1 MTHVASGFSRT
12 SFVASGFSRTLL
24 ILTLAT
30 SLVISVSSQ
39 APQFS
44 HERPLTSVSGQQRLT
59 VDLPLLRDAGRFRVL
74 RRGDRWIAVGGLADL
89 RLFRADG
96 GAVPYLLVHA
106 PAIQPDWVDGQLL
119 PIAATKE
126 TSGFEADLGSIL
138 RVDALRLHG
147 IPAPFLKRLRLEG
160 SGDRA
165 RWTTLVAEGTLFD
178 LPAEQMRK
186 VDVEFVPGEYRYL
199 RVTWD
204 DTNSGRVP
212 DPRRVAGRRT
222 ARAAAPSSPYP
233 ANIDVPFERGA
244 SEPGRS
250 RYRLRLPADRLP
262 IVAIELEVGGGH
274 VFRQATVS
282 ESRFQGSEAE
292 PMQLGTGT
300 LSRVVRDGVHASN
313 MRIAISPPTESEI
326 HLLID
331 DGSNAPL
338 EVIRISALMAELP
351 VIFFESEGG
360 AMIAR
365 YGNRTMEAPAYD
377 LEALRASID
386 PSKLPDATWGEPRA
400 VIERPG
406 SPPSPV
412 GLEPGSVLDET
423 GFRYVRRIPG
433 AAAGLVALQL
443 DSGVLANSAGPQ
455 ARFSDVRVLDAG
467 NRQIPYLV
475 ERRDEPLEVPLT
487 LAPTVDA
494 KAAELKTVPGQQRS
508 IYRVSLPHHRLLAFT
523 LVLDTSARVFQR
535 SVQVGF
541 ERPPDR
547 RHRDAWFDVLLTSV
561 WRHVD
566 QQTAAP
572 ALSVRLEGDDQRDL
586 LVVVDEGDNAALPIT
601 GARLLL
607 PSYRLRFYQP
617 PDASLRLAYGRA
629 DLQPPRYDLALL
641 AQQVM
646 GSPARAAA
654 AEPEAAEPPASAAGS
669 LLSQWMFWTFL
680 GVAVLILI
688 GLIARLAKA

>member
-1 MTHVASGFSRT
+1 
-12 SFVASGFSRTLL
+12 
-24 ILTLAT
+24 
-30 SLVISVSSQ
+30 
-39 APQFS
+39 
-44 HERPLTSVSGQQRLT
+44 
-59 VDLPLLRDAGRFRVL
+59 
-74 RRGDRWIAVGGLADL
+74 
-89 RLFRADG
+89 
-96 GAVPYLLVHA
+96 
-106 PAIQPDWVDGQLL
+106 
-119 PIAATKE
+119 
-126 TSGFEADLGSIL
+126 
-138 RVDALRLHG
+138 
-147 IPAPFLKRLRLEG
+147 
-160 SGDRA
+160 
-165 RWTTLVAEGTLFD
+165 
-178 LPAEQMRK
+178 
-186 VDVEFVPGEYRYL
+186 
-199 RVTWD
+199 
-204 DTNSGRVP
+204 
-212 DPRRVAGRRT
+212 
-222 ARAAAPSSPYP
+222 
-233 ANIDVPFERGA
+233 
-244 SEPGRS
+244 
-250 RYRLRLPADRLP
+250 LP

-313 MRIAISPPTESEI
+313 MRIAISPPAESEI

-331 DGSNAPL
+331 DGSNPPL

-377 LEALRASID
+377 LEALRVSID
-386 PSKLPDATWGEPRA
+386 PSKLPDAAWGEPRA
-400 VIERPG
+400 VIERSG
-406 SPPSPV
+406 SPPPPV
-412 GLEPGSVLDET
+412 GLEPGSVLEET

-443 DSGVLANSAGPQ
+443 DGGVLANSAGPQ

-475 ERRDEPLEVPLT
+475 ERRDEPLEVALT

-494 KAAELKTVPGQQRS
+494 KASELKTVPGQQRS
-508 IYRVSLPHHRLLAFT
+508 IYRVSLPHHRLPAST

-547 RHRDAWFDVLLTSV
+547 RHRDAWFDVHSTSV

-586 LVVVDEGDNAALPIT
+586 LVVVDEGDNAALPIA

-629 DLQPPRYDLALL
+629 DLQQPRYDLALL

-654 AEPEAAEPPASAAGS
+654 AEPESGEPPASAAGS
-669 LLSQWMFWTFL
+669 LLSPWMFWTFL
-680 GVAVLILI
+680 GVAVLVLI
-688 GLIARLAKA
+688 GLIARLSKA

>member
-1 MTHVASGFSRT
+1 M
-12 SFVASGFSRTLL
+12 
-24 ILTLAT
+24 
-30 SLVISVSSQ
+30 Q
-39 APQFS
+39 
-44 HERPLTSVSGQQRLT
+44 
-59 VDLPLLRDAGRFRVL
+59 
-74 RRGDRWIAVGGLADL
+74 RGDRWIADGGLADL

-96 GAVPYLLVHA
+96 GAVPYLLVHV
-106 PAIQPDWVDGQLL
+106 PATEPDWVDGQLL

-126 TSGFEADLGSIL
+126 SSGFEADLGSIL
-138 RVDALRLHG
+138 RVDAFRLDG

-165 RWTTLVAEGTLFD
+165 RWTTLAAEGTLFD
-178 LPAEQMRK
+178 LPAERMRK
-186 VDVEFVPGEYRYL
+186 VDLEFVPGEYRYL

-212 DPRRVAGRRT
+212 DPRRVAARRT
-222 ARAAAPSSPYP
+222 ARTEVPASPSSQPK
-233 ANIDVPFERGA
+233 IDVPFERGA

-274 VFRQATVS
+274 VLRQATVT

-313 MRIAISPPTESEI
+313 MRISISPPTESEI

-331 DGSNAPL
+331 DGSNPPL
-338 EVIRISALMAELP
+338 EIIRISALMAELP

-365 YGNRTMEAPAYD
+365 YGNRTMEAPTYD

-386 PSKLPDATWGEPRA
+386 PSKLPDAAWGEPRA

-406 SPPSPV
+406 SPAPPL
-412 GLEPGSVLDET
+412 GLEPGSVLDAT
-423 GFRYVRRIPG
+423 GFRYVRRLPG

-443 DSGVLANSAGPQ
+443 DGGVLANSAGPQ

-475 ERRDEPLEVPLT
+475 ERRDEPLEVALT
-487 LAPTVDA
+487 LAPAVDA

-508 IYRVSLPHHRLLAFT
+508 IYRVSLPHHRLPAST

-547 RHRDAWFDVLLTSV
+547 RHRDAWFDVRSTSV
-561 WRHVD
+561 WQHVD

-586 LVVVDEGDNAALPIT
+586 LVIVDEGDNAALPIT

-617 PDASLRLAYGRA
+617 PDASLRLVYGRA

-646 GSPARAAA
+646 GAPARAAA
-654 AEPEAAEPPASAAGS
+654 AEPESAEPAASAAGS
-669 LLSQWMFWTFL
+669 LLSPWMFWTFL
-680 GVAVLILI
+680 GVAVLVLI
-688 GLIARLAKA
+688 GLIS

>member
-1 MTHVASGFSRT
+1 MTKMLA
-12 SFVASGFSRTLL
+12 AL
-24 ILTLAT
+24 LAT
-30 SLVISVSSQ
+30 GLVVSVSAQ

-44 HERPLTSVSGQQRLT
+44 HERPLMSVSGQQRLT
-59 VDLPLLRDAGRFRVL
+59 VDLPLLRDAGRFRVVQ
-74 RRGDRWIAVGGLADL
+74 RGDRWIADGGLADL

-96 GAVPYLLVHA
+96 GAVPYLLVHV
-106 PAIQPDWVDGQLL
+106 PATEPDWVDGQLL

-126 TSGFEADLGSIL
+126 SSGFEADLGSIL
-138 RVDALRLHG
+138 RVDAFRLDG

-165 RWTTLVAEGTLFD
+165 RWTTLTAEGTLFD
-178 LPAEQMRK
+178 LPAERLRK
-186 VDVEFVPGEYRYL
+186 VDLEFVPGEYRYL

-212 DPRRVAGRRT
+212 DPRRVAARRT
-222 ARAAAPSSPYP
+222 ARTEVPASLSSQQR
-233 ANIDVPFERGA
+233 IDVPFERGA

-262 IVAIELEVGGGH
+262 IVAIQLEVGGGH
-274 VFRQATVS
+274 VLRQATVT

-313 MRIAISPPTESEI
+313 MRISISPTTESEI

-331 DGSNAPL
+331 DGSNPPL
-338 EVIRISALMAELP
+338 EIIRISALMAELP
-351 VIFFESEGG
+351 VIFFESGGG

-365 YGNRTMEAPAYD
+365 YGNRTMQAPAYD
-377 LEALRASID
+377 LEALRTSID
-386 PSKLPDATWGEPRA
+386 PAKLPDAAWGEPRA
-400 VIERPG
+400 VIERPA
-406 SPPSPV
+406 SPAPPL
-412 GLEPGSVLDET
+412 GLEPGSVLDAT
-423 GFRYVRRIPG
+423 GFRYVRQLPG

-443 DSGVLANSAGPQ
+443 DGGVLANSAGPQ

-475 ERRDEPLEVPLT
+475 ERRDEPLEVALT
-487 LAPTVDA
+487 LAPAVDA

-508 IYRVSLPHHRLLAFT
+508 IYRVSLPHRRLPAST

-535 SVQVGF
+535 TVQVGF
-541 ERPPDR
+541 ERLPDR
-547 RHRDAWFDVLLTSV
+547 RHRDAWFDVRSTSV
-561 WRHVD
+561 WQHVD
-566 QQTAAP
+566 QQAAAP

-586 LVVVDEGDNAALPIT
+586 LVIVDEGDNAALPIT

-617 PDASLRLAYGRA
+617 PDASLRLVYGRA

-646 GSPARAAA
+646 GAPARAAA
-654 AEPEAAEPPASAAGS
+654 AEPESAEPAASAADS
-669 LLSQWMFWTFL
+669 LLSPWMFWTFL
-680 GVAVLILI
+680 GVAVLVLI
-688 GLIARLAKA
+688 GLIAKLAKA

>member
-1 MTHVASGFSRT
+1 MPAAFAFCG
-12 SFVASGFSRTLL
+12 
-24 ILTLAT
+24 
-30 SLVISVSSQ
+30 
-39 APQFS
+39 
-44 HERPLTSVSGQQRLT
+44 
-59 VDLPLLRDAGRFRVL
+59 AGTDGL
-74 RRGDRWIAVGGLADL
+74 QTAGLADL

-96 GAVPYLLVHA
+96 GAVPYLLVHG

-138 RVDALRLHG
+138 RVDALRLDG

-165 RWTTLVAEGTLFD
+165 RWTTLAAEGTLFD
-178 LPAEQMRK
+178 LPAERMRK

-222 ARAAAPSSPYP
+222 ARAAAPSSPSP
-233 ANIDVPFERGA
+233 QPNIDVPFERGA

-331 DGSNAPL
+331 DGSNPPL

-351 VIFFESEGG
+351 VIFFEGEGG

-386 PSKLPDATWGEPRA
+386 PSKLPDAAWGEPRA

-406 SPPSPV
+406 SPPPPV
-412 GLEPGSVLDET
+412 GLEPGSVLDQT

-443 DSGVLANSAGPQ
+443 DGGVLANSAGPQ

-475 ERRDEPLEVPLT
+475 ERRDEPLEVALT

-508 IYRVSLPHHRLLAFT
+508 IYRVSLPHHRLPAST

-547 RHRDAWFDVLLTSV
+547 RHRDAWFDVHSTSV

-654 AEPEAAEPPASAAGS
+654 AEPESAEPPASAAGS
-669 LLSQWMFWTFL
+669 LLSPWMFWTFL
-680 GVAVLILI
+680 GVAVLVLI
-688 GLIARLAKA
+688 GLIARLSKA